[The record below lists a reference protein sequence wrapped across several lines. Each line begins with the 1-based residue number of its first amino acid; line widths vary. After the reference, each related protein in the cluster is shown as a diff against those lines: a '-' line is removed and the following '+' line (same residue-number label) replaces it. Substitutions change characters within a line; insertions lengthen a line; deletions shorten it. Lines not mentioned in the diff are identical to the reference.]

1 MTTRA
6 SIHQEITAEIRRQLA
21 AGVRPWVR
29 PWTNPGE
36 LPGSASSGAA
46 AAPVNPGLPLR
57 DNGVPFGGINVILLW
72 SAAAARGFR
81 LPHWLTYRQAQELGG
96 QVRKGECG
104 VKVVLMKTV
113 EEEASDADGR
123 PAETPEPGSEPTV
136 RRFLRRYTVFN
147 AAQIDGL
154 PDRFHAPPVRPDPA
168 ADGYAE
174 VERFFADLGVEVV
187 GSERRGASY
196 DPRLD
201 VVTMPTRPRFAQA
214 ADYFAT
220 LAHEVV
226 HWTRHP
232 TRLGRNL
239 GRRTWGDKG
248 YAREELVAEIGAAFL
263 CAELGISAAVREDH
277 AQYLAAWIKQLD
289 DDPRAIVEAAG
300 HASAAV
306 NYLTALVRT
315 RRAERTAAGLGQPD
329 AAPRTAAAAPDLPPV
344 PIPAMP
350 TGGAGGAGGQLTLGF

>member
-1 MTTRA
+1 MTARA
-6 SIHQEITAEIRRQLA
+6 SIHEEITEEIRRQLA

-36 LPGSASSGAA
+36 LPGSASSGGGSG
-46 AAPVNPGLPLR
+46 PVNPGLPLR
-57 DNGVPFGGINVILLW
+57 DNGVAFGGINVILLW
-72 SAAAARGFR
+72 GAAAARGFR
-81 LPHWLTYRQAQELGG
+81 LPHWLTYRQARELGG

-113 EEEASDADGR
+113 EEEDSDADG
-123 PAETPEPGSEPTV
+123 PAAETEVAKP
-136 RRFLRRYTVFN
+136 RRFLKRYTVFN

-154 PDRFHAPPVRPDPA
+154 PDRFYAPTVRPDPA

-187 GSERRGASY
+187 ESERRGASY
-196 DPRLD
+196 DPRTD
-201 VVTMPTRPRFAQA
+201 VVTMPTRRRFAQP

-263 CAELGISAAVREDH
+263 CAELGISATVREDH

-289 DDPRAIVEAAG
+289 DDPRAFVEAAG

-306 NYLTALVRT
+306 NYLTALVGT
-315 RRAERTAAGLGQPD
+315 RRAERTAAGLGRPD
-329 AAPRTAAAAPDLPPV
+329 GAPRPAAAAPDLPPV
-344 PIPAMP
+344 PTPAMP
-350 TGGAGGAGGQLTLGF
+350 TGGAGGQLTLAL